1 MLQIRWHGH
10 SCFEITNDLTLITDP
25 HDGKSIGIPAPNVQG
40 DIILVSHDH
49 FDHSSGIKLVE
60 KEGSKIVTDE
70 RKRNISN
77 IEISGVESFHDE
89 NSGSKRGENVIYKFI
104 MDGIKFCHLGD
115 LGHEL
120 DDITVNKIGSVDI
133 LFIPVGGN
141 FTIDDKKAWNII
153 KKIKPKIII
162 PMHYKIGGLS
172 LSISG
177 LDPFLEQSKYKINYV
192 GNEIDIEK
200 EDLPSEPEVWTFT
213 L

>member
-60 KEGSKIVTDE
+60 KEGTKIVTDG

-104 MDGIKFCHLGD
+104 MNGIKFCHLGD

-120 DDITVNKIGSVDI
+120 DDSTVNKIGSVDI

-172 LSISG
+172 LSIAG